1 MLNWVNDTVALVPS
15 SPVYSL
21 MVQSGIVLEFI
32 PNYDSLYFQFGLKFP
47 VSKKSFVNLVDFH
60 RRYVLWVRHLFSGFS
75 NISELRNKL
84 TRNWKHSEFPSWNYY
99 NILTSLEWLFFPVLG
114 VFVAQVKH
122 IYRLKETVFVR
133 DPSGCLKSIFLLW
146 AVFYQPE
153 SRMAVPFLSWANLQI
168 SKDGNSVG
176 FLGDL
181 LWSQTSE
188 LVTEVRC
195 IYTAIEEC

>member
-1 MLNWVNDTVALVPS
+1 MCTWKTIFSAHWLLLISSVLVAYWWGQKAELSVSYYSYWCKTLKMLNWVNYTVALVPS

-32 PNYDSLYFQFGLKFP
+32 PNYDSLYFHFGLKFP

-99 NILTSLEWLFFPVLG
+99 NILTSLECFFPS
-114 VFVAQVKH
+114 
-122 IYRLKETVFVR
+122 T
-133 DPSGCLKSIFLLW
+133 W
-146 AVFYQPE
+146 
-153 SRMAVPFLSWANLQI
+153 
-168 SKDGNSVG
+168 SVCST
-176 FLGDL
+176 
-181 LWSQTSE
+181 SQTY
-188 LVTEVRC
+188 L
-195 IYTAIEEC
+195 